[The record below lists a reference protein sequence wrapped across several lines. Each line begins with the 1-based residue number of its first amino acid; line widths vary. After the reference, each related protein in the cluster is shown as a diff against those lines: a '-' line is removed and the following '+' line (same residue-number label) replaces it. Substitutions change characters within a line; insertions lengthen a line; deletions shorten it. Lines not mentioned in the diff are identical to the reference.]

1 MLETDLREMDDGVG
15 ATDCDQQLLSGL
27 SAVVQTKSERLTG
40 RKKTHE
46 TVNELFVE
54 K

>member
-40 RKKTHE
+40 QKKHT
-46 TVNELFVE
+46 
-54 K
+54 KQ

>member
-27 SAVVQTKSERLTG
+27 ERGGANEKRKVDGSKKKHTKQ
-40 RKKTHE
+40 
-46 TVNELFVE
+46 
-54 K
+54 